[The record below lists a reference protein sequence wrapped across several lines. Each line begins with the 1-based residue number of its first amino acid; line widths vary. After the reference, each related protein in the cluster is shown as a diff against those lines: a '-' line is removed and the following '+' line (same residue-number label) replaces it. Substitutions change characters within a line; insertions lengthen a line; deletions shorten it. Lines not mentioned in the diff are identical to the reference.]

1 MTTDEILSG
10 QRLAILAMLFRS
22 LLLLP
27 NKPHTEVGGDN
38 TCSVPKNENGAKIKL
53 NRAFPEQLLAEKT
66 EHFNQKNRGKLFFLL
81 TAQQAQQKSPQQ
93 KFKGVSGVQLKLLFL
108 S

>member
-53 NRAFPEQLLAEKT
+53 NRAYPEQLLAKKNRAKT
-66 EHFNQKNRGKLFFLL
+66 EHFNQKNRAKRTFLL
-81 TAQQAQQKSPQQ
+81 TASQAQQKS
-93 KFKGVSGVQLKLLFL
+93 LKKL
-108 S
+108 

>member
-53 NRAFPEQLLAEKT
+53 NRAYPEQLLAKKNRAKT
-66 EHFNQKNRGKLFFLL
+66 EHFNQKKESKTDFF
-81 TAQQAQQKSPQQ
+81 TYSFTSATKTP
-93 KFKGVSGVQLKLLFL
+93 KKT
-108 S
+108 